1 MCHSFLNDANFFRHL
16 FHLDELLAQQVQQQ
30 GCPYCAGVL
39 HSARYRRKPRGVSRH
54 LLGPEYEYRLSFCC
68 AAEGCRRRT
77 TPGSVRFLGRR
88 VYLGVVVVLMT
99 VLASGVDTK
108 RASYLSEQLGVGE
121 RTLQAWR
128 RWWRKVFVGS
138 VFWRQAKG
146 QLMPPVVE
154 SRLPATLLARFS
166 AASLAGQLRQLL
178 SFIAPVSTGA
188 GIAPALHTR

>member
-16 FHLDELLAQQVQQQ
+16 CHLDEVLAQEVQQQ
-30 GCPYCAGVL
+30 GCPYCGGVL
-39 HSARYRRKPRGVSRH
+39 HSARYPRKPRGVNRH
-54 LLGPEYEYRLSFCC
+54 QLGPEYEWRLSFCC
-68 AAEGCRRRT
+68 AAEGCRRRI

-99 VLASGVDTK
+99 VLASGVDRK
-108 RASYLSEQLGVGE
+108 RAVYLSEQLGVGE

-188 GIAPALHTR
+188 GIAAALHTR